1 MADPSDRRTRP
12 NLEQVAERAG
22 VSRATVS
29 RVVNGLSTVDP
40 DLRRRVES
48 AIDELGYVP
57 NLAARSLVTRR
68 TDTLALVVAEPDFR
82 VFGDP
87 FFSGI
92 VRGVN
97 LECQSSGLHMLLL
110 MAQSSH
116 DRGYI
121 DAYLRTAPV
130 DGVLLISEHA
140 QDDPWP
146 RSFARHAMPF
156 VVGGRPLVDDP
167 DVLFVDNDNVG
178 GARLAVERL
187 LDRGAA
193 RIGTVAG
200 PRDMSA
206 GIDRLAGF
214 RAALGRRFRA
224 ARVEHSDFTMSGGEA
239 ATRRLL
245 ERCPDLDGLFVAS
258 DLMAL
263 GALRALADSGRRVP
277 EDVAVVGF
285 DDVDAAAMATPGL
298 TTVRQE
304 TVLQG
309 RAMVRLFLAHHRPE
323 VRSSAVEGIPEVSSD
338 QRSVLLPVRLV
349 ERASG

>member
-1 MADPSDRRTRP
+1 VADLSDRRTRP
-12 NLEQVAERAG
+12 NLEQVARRAG

-29 RVVNGLSTVDP
+29 RVVNGLATVDP
-40 DLRRRVES
+40 DLRRRVED
-48 AIDELGYVP
+48 AIGELGYVP

-97 LECQSSGLHMLLL
+97 LECQSAGLHMLLL
-110 MAQSSH
+110 MAQTSG
-116 DRGYI
+116 DLGYI

-146 RSFARHAMPF
+146 RSFARHGMPF
-156 VVGGRPLVDDP
+156 VMGGRPVVDDP
-167 DVLFVDNDNVG
+167 DVLYVDNDNVG
-178 GARLAVERL
+178 GARSAAERL
-187 LDRGAA
+187 LDRGAT

-206 GIDRLAGF
+206 GVDRLTGF
-214 RAALGRRFRA
+214 RAALGRRYRA
-224 ARVEHSDFTMSGGEA
+224 SRVEHSDFTMGGGEA

-263 GALRALADSGRRVP
+263 GALRALADAGRRVP
-277 EDVAVVGF
+277 DDVAIVGF
-285 DDVDAAAMATPGL
+285 DDVEAAAMATPPL

-309 RAMVRLFLAHHRPE
+309 RAMVRLFLAHHRPGA
-323 VRSSAVEGIPEVSSD
+323 RRAAADGIPEITPD
-338 QRSVLLPVRLV
+338 QRSVLLPVQLV
-349 ERASG
+349 ERSSG

>member
-1 MADPSDRRTRP
+1 M
-12 NLEQVAERAG
+12 
-22 VSRATVS
+22 SRATVS
-29 RVVNGLSTVDP
+29 RVVNGLASVDP
-40 DLRRRVES
+40 DLRRRVEA

-97 LECQSSGLHMLLL
+97 LECQSAGLHMLLL
-110 MAQSSH
+110 MAQTSGDLDH
-116 DRGYI
+116 I
-121 DAYLRTAPV
+121 DDYLRTAPV

-146 RSFARHAMPF
+146 RSFARHGMPF
-156 VVGGRPLVDDP
+156 VMGGRPLVADP
-167 DVLFVDNDNVG
+167 DVLYVDNDNLG

-187 LDRGAA
+187 LSRGAT

-214 RAALGRRFRA
+214 RSALGRRYRA
-224 ARVEHSDFTMSGGEA
+224 SRVEHSDFTVSGGEA

-263 GALRALADSGRRVP
+263 GALRALADMGRRVP

-285 DDVDAAAMATPGL
+285 DDVEAAATASPPL

-309 RAMVRLFLAHHRPE
+309 RAMVRLCLAHHRPD
-323 VRSSAVEGIPEVSSD
+323 VRPVPVDGMPDVGAD
-338 QRSVLLPVRLV
+338 QRSVVLPVRLV